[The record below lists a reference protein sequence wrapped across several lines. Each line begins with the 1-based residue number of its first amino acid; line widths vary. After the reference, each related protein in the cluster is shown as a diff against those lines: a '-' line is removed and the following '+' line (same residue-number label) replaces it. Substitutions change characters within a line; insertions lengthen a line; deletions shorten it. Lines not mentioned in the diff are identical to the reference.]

1 MCDGTAAERDE
12 VRIQLREE
20 DLAHL
25 TALIGSGMAHDAES
39 AISYAL
45 RALYCLHRER
55 VAVLGDEQWGE
66 VIL

>member
-1 MCDGTAAERDE
+1 MERDE
-12 VRIQLREE
+12 VRLRLCSE

-45 RALYCLHRER
+45 RTLYCLHRER
-55 VAVLGDEQWGE
+55 VAVLRDAQWEE